1 MFGLFISNIMI
12 KLRALSEEMSL
23 WEELWAYLEGKYFSV
38 DLGQYRHL
46 NLGSGSLITLRNV
59 ILGICGGII
68 IASIMMAYEKN
79 KLGKFVRAVIKEQC
93 LWPDKA
99 MTLEQLGFQGDSAI
113 KSNLRRN
120 SSVLSKV
127 VKCVEREAFQK
138 DVSDMR
144 EAYIAQTGSEKGFVE
159 PKFEMDL
166 QNAHFYIPDEEHYAA
181 DIRYDNTGSGWRA
194 FLLVIIV
201 TTVIAVLV
209 CFLLPD
215 MLQMVDNMIDILK
228 GDGNVLN

>member
-1 MFGLFISNIMI
+1 MFGLIIGNIMA
-12 KLRALSEEMSL
+12 KLRVLSEEMSL

-38 DLGQYRHL
+38 DLGQYQHL

-59 ILGICGGII
+59 ILGMCGGII

-79 KLGKFVRAVIKEQC
+79 TLGKFVRKVIKEQC

-99 MTLEQLGFQGDSAI
+99 MTLEQLGFDQNYAI

-120 SSVLSKV
+120 TVLSKV

-159 PKFEMDL
+159 PKFEIDL

-181 DIRYDNTGSGWRA
+181 DIRYDNAGSGWRA
-194 FLLVIIV
+194 FLLVITI
-201 TTVIAVLV
+201 TIVIAILV

-228 GDGNVLN
+228 GDGNILN